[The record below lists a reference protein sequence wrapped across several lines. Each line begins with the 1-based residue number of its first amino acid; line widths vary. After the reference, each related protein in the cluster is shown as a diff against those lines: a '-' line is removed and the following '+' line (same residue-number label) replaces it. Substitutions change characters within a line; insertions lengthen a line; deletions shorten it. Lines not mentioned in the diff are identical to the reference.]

1 MVRLSDREGCSLT
14 IIAEPP
20 VPLLRKIKHL
30 KRPHSGMLF
39 PDGSD
44 SVGGGNAA
52 EVVAELRD
60 TRRQS
65 RLIDNDEEAAM
76 ERKKREGCF

>member
-1 MVRLSDREGCSLT
+1 
-14 IIAEPP
+14 
-20 VPLLRKIKHL
+20 
-30 KRPHSGMLF
+30 MLF
-39 PDGSD
+39 PDRRD

-60 TRRQS
+60 TRRFERQG

-76 ERKKREGCF
+76 ERKKSEGYF